1 MKRSLSAP
9 VVHLRMDAVVDG
21 VLQCP
26 AGGEVG
32 GGTKVR
38 SGDHGNYMKFTGSL
52 SGYIR
57 YPANGSN
64 CYQNPKVCDK
74 GVTFA
79 FWIWMKGADD
89 VMIFSTG
96 QAAGDQGEGYGLRRK
111 SSHALFFIVKY
122 DKQRWFVRIPG
133 ASPQQRWEHFVFTW
147 DSVTMDIRAYFNGC
161 DIKKGNEYTSWNNN
175 KFAFQYFVPFVIGCN
190 PNIRGCA
197 TMFLDEMI
205 IWEEPLDADQVWS
218 VFARSG
224 GAF

>member
-1 MKRSLSAP
+1 
-9 VVHLRMDAVVDG
+9 MDAVVDG
-21 VLQCP
+21 VLQGP

-32 GGTKVR
+32 GGAEVR
-38 SGDHGNYMKFTGSL
+38 SGDNGNFMKFKGSL

-111 SSHALFFIVKY
+111 GTNGLFFIVKY
-122 DKQRWFVRIPG
+122 DKQRWFVRISG
-133 ASPQQRWEHFVFTW
+133 ASPQQHWEHFVFTW
-147 DSVTMDIRAYFNGC
+147 NSVTKEIRAYFNGC
-161 DIKKGNEYTSWNNN
+161 DVNQGNEYTNWSNP
-175 KFAFQYFVPFVIGCN
+175 KYSFRKFVPFVIGCN
-190 PNIRGCA
+190 PYINGCA

-205 IWEEPLDADQVWS
+205 IWEAPLDADQVWS

-224 GAF
+224 GTFEPNDSWKISSF